1 MWHKLFN
8 LLEFV
13 CCIYINYLNSLLTR
27 NASMKNI
34 TFSLIN
40 KDILGGITE
49 SEPLIISLETSYF
62 LVLSL
67 KTLSSLVHS
76 LETCYFLVLSLKT
89 FSSLVHSLET
99 SNFLLFSL
107 ETSSSLVH
115 SLETSS
121 SLFYSLELVISCSL
135 VWKLVVPWF
144 IVWN

>member
-67 KTLSSLVHS
+67 KT
-76 LETCYFLVLSLKT
+76 

-99 SNFLLFSL
+99 SNFLLFSLETSSSLVHSLETNNFLLFSL